1 VIAGLTAAVSKN
13 PIEPRIPRYASV
25 DRRSVLLGGAGAL
38 VTLAAPAA
46 QSASRQIPIIDT
58 HIHLFDPNRPQGAP
72 YFGPPNSATSK
83 SGAFPDI
90 YRRLTERLGVVG
102 ALEVEASPWMED
114 NLWVLEVCAK
124 HDIMVGMVG
133 NLRPDAPEFAEYL
146 ERYHKN
152 AMFRGIRYGN
162 LWNYNLVE
170 QVRNPAFMD
179 GLKLL
184 AQADLVLESANPQV
198 DLLEAIVRVSDTV
211 PELRIVVDHLP
222 SLEPTAEMAARYAAV
237 LLELQQRPNIYC
249 KLSEVIHRVEGK
261 VNLALADY
269 RPRLDHLSEIFGADR
284 VLFGSDW
291 PNSDSVASVESIVGI
306 MREYFST
313 KPLAAAQ
320 KYFWMN
326 SVRAYKWIKRAANQ
340 PTLS

>member
-1 VIAGLTAAVSKN
+1 VNKNLIAPDVPVSS
-13 PIEPRIPRYASV
+13 AGV
-25 DRRSVLLGGAGAL
+25 DRRTVLLGGAAAL

-46 QSASRQIPIIDT
+46 QKAAGQIPIIDT

-72 YFGPPNSATSK
+72 YFGPPNSTTTK
-83 SGAFPDI
+83 TGAFPDI
-90 YRRLTERLGVVG
+90 YRRLTERLEIVG
-102 ALEVEASPWMED
+102 ALEVEASPWFED

-124 HDIMVGMVG
+124 HDIMVGVIG
-133 NLRPDAPEFAEYL
+133 NLNPDAPEFAEYL

-152 AMFRGIRYGN
+152 ALFRGIRYGN

-170 QVRNPAFMD
+170 QARNPAFID

-198 DLLEAIVRVSDTV
+198 DLLEAIVRVSDAI
-211 PELRIVVDHLP
+211 PELRIVIDHLP
-222 SLEPTAEMAARYAAV
+222 SLEPTAEIAARYSAV
-237 LLELQQRPNIYC
+237 LLELRQRPNIYC
-249 KLSEVIHRVEGK
+249 KLSEVIHRVGGK
-261 VNLALADY
+261 VGLALADY

-291 PNSDSVASVESIVGI
+291 PNSDSVASVENIVGL
-306 MREYFST
+306 MREFFAT
-313 KPLAAAQ
+313 KSAEAAQ